1 MPIKNFFLSS
11 SLAPTHSSYSHLA
24 LTTSTSLNYQSQ
36 DPHSVMTGTSLNC
49 TSPSSPRSSGMTL
62 NCQPPN
68 YPPSPDSSDTTLN
81 CNLTQTSHD
90 MPSGHVGHLSHLR
103 HLRHWTYC
111 GMPSSPYVI
120 LRHLGQLRP
129 ERRTEWTLYQ
139 GGQIITMA
147 LMTIKG

>member
-24 LTTSTSLNYQSQ
+24 LTTSMSLNYQSQ

-49 TSPSSPRSSGMTL
+49 TSPSSPRSS
-62 NCQPPN
+62 
-68 YPPSPDSSDTTLN
+68 DTTLT
-81 CNLTQTSHD
+81 CNLTQTSHC
-90 MPSGHVGHLSHLR
+90 MPRGHVGHLSHLR

-120 LRHLGQLRP
+120 LRHLRQLRP